1 SVSEHCEHYTPF
13 LVQAGC
19 RNVTRQVLCI
29 DGRLFQWKVGV
40 TTLRAR
46 YSFSRLGWVSK
57 HHMTGVMTLMAD
69 CFIGGFGVGVDT
81 SEAFHRLLG
90 LD

>member
-1 SVSEHCEHYTPF
+1 ASIANDH
-13 LVQAGC
+13 G
-19 RNVTRQVLCI
+19 
-29 DGRLFQWKVGV
+29 GRASLKKGGSDYGRKLVGV

-46 YSFSRLGWVSK
+46 YSFPRPSWVSR

-69 CFIGGFGVGVDT
+69 CFIRGFGVGVAT